1 MRITCYDGEATFLLR
16 QGVLPGDTHA
26 VECFRR
32 SFTNILIPW
41 EAERIRSTDKAK
53 LMITTTPSGTNV
65 DVGITNYADDTLKKT
80 FQNHKN
86 YAE

>member
-32 SFTNILIPW
+32 SFTNIIIGW
-41 EAERIRSTDKAK
+41 EEERLRRTNYAE
-53 LMITTTPSGTNV
+53 LLVTTSPAGKKV
-65 DVGITNYADDTLKKT
+65 DVGITSYADDT
-80 FQNHKN
+80 
-86 YAE
+86 AEQLIVAWQS